1 MLLQIL
7 LNIKIVFIL
16 LILFIQYKFYNKYTY
31 KIVILKIKNNKR
43 LVIRV
48 LWYRRINFLVNQMFE
63 QFFENINYVYNC
75 YYLRKNYTFKKRYYF

>member
-48 LWYRRINFLVNQMFE
+48 L
-63 QFFENINYVYNC
+63 
-75 YYLRKNYTFKKRYYF
+75 